1 MNKRIGV
8 ARGRQEQSALPL
20 FLIARYTIPG
30 LCSGQE
36 GKETADKEHPP
47 NEGWQKRK
55 K

>member
-1 MNKRIGV
+1 MNKSSGV
-8 ARGRQEQSALPL
+8 AGGTREQPALPF

-47 NEGWQKRK
+47 K
-55 K
+55 